1 MPESSGV
8 RLLPLSSVGRRL
20 LDSSVMPLMP
30 KLAIM
35 PGASSGRAV
44 LMLMV
49 APMPPAGLDAWLVFQ
64 TSSDDT
70 DSAARLAKSKAREFD
85 ALVAWTVV
93 AGIWRPFSRI
103 ML

>member
-8 RLLPLSSVGRRL
+8 RSFPLSSPGRRL
-20 LDSSVMPLMP
+20 LDWSITALAP
-30 KLAIM
+30 KLAIR
-35 PGASSGRAV
+35 PGASSGRVV

-93 AGIWRPFSRI
+93 AGIWRPFNRI